1 MKAIAGS
8 NVEWSDT
15 DSVLAKGA
23 SVAPEAPYIVH
34 NATKKPATNALQN
47 DFMHKT
53 RALDA
58 ETRWGV
64 SSSVEGAEEYSTKA
78 FIRRL

>member
-8 NVEWSDT
+8 DVEWT
-15 DSVLAKGA
+15 DSVLAKEA

-53 RALDA
+53 
-58 ETRWGV
+58 
-64 SSSVEGAEEYSTKA
+64 
-78 FIRRL
+78 